1 MASTYTV
8 NNGIEKIGTG
18 DQSGTWGA
26 TTNTNFDIIDRA
38 INGVGAITLS
48 GTSDDL
54 TTTDGAA
61 SDGHYKVLVLG
72 GSPSGS
78 HKLRLRPSDQ
88 DKIYFVVNSSGQ
100 TVEIG
105 QIDDNSN
112 FSTSTNSVSIATGKT
127 AIIYADGGGATGAK
141 VREIETG
148 TESFTS
154 DVTIKTSDGA
164 LLTLQTS
171 DTTIT
176 DGDVLGALQFQA
188 PNEGDGSDGDA
199 QIVAASIIAEA
210 DDEFDDDSTAT
221 DLVVKLATTVGS
233 DNAAVERMRLTHE
246 GDLNIVTDSKSIN
259 FGADS
264 EITLTHVHNSG
275 LTLTNTV
282 NGTDDSPVALNLKS
296 EEDAIVADDVIG
308 KITFTAGDTDGTDA
322 VAIAAAIEAVAEDTF
337 AADNNATK
345 LSFKTGASEAAT
357 EKMALSSAGV
367 LSAITLDIS
376 GDVDVDGTLETDA
389 FTIAGVSVLPLP
401 AGVIVPY
408 GGTSAPTGW
417 VFCYGQ
423 AVTQGSSGST
433 YYALHAAI
441 GTTYGSG
448 SGGSGDFSIP
458 DLRGRVIAGQDD
470 MGGSSANILT
480 NQTGGLNGDT
490 LGATG
495 GSETHTLTVAQLPE
509 HTHLPL
515 RTAEANNASGTNTG
529 GLSRS
534 GTGNVADTTSDYSGT
549 AGEMVNPDRTAVTGG
564 TAHNNVQPTIIL
576 NYIVKL

>member
-26 TTNTNFDIIDRA
+26 TTNTNFDIVDRA

-48 GTSDDL
+48 GTTHTL

-61 SDGHYKVLVLG
+61 SDGHYKVLVFG
-72 GSPSGS
+72 GSPSGTNTITIS
-78 HKLRLRPSDQ
+78 PNDQ
-88 DKIYFVVNSSGQ
+88 DKLYFIKNGTSQSIIIKQGTGD
-100 TVEIG
+100 TV
-105 QIDDNSN
+105 
-112 FSTSTNSVSIATGKT
+112 TIATGKT
-127 AIIYADGGGATGAK
+127 AIVYADGAGSGAA
-141 VREIETG
+141 VASIETG
-148 TESFTS
+148 TESFTA
-154 DVTIKTSDGA
+154 DVTMKTSDGA

-176 DGDVLGALQFQA
+176 DGDVLGSLQFQA
-188 PNEGDGSDGDA
+188 PNEGDEGDGA
-199 QIVAASIIAEA
+199 LVTASITGEA
-210 DDEFDDDSTAT
+210 DATFSATVNST
-221 DLVVKLATTVGS
+221 DLVFQLGTDG
-233 DNAAVERMRLTHE
+233 AAAEKMRLTHE

-401 AGVIVPY
+401 AGSLMPY
-408 GGTSAPTGW
+408 AGSSAPTGYLL
-417 VFCYGQ
+417 CYGQ
-423 AVTQGSSGST
+423 AVSRST
-433 YYALHAAI
+433 YAALFSAI
-441 GTTYGSG
+441 STTYGSG
-448 SGGSGDFSIP
+448 DGSSTFNLP
-458 DLRGRVIAGQDD
+458 DLRGRVVAGQDD

-495 GSETHTLTVAQLPE
+495 GSETHTLLITQMAE
-509 HTHLPL
+509 HSHLPPT
-515 RTAEANNASGTNTG
+515 TALQNGADVD
-529 GLSRS
+529 GLSGA
-534 GTGNVADTTSDYSGT
+534 GTGVNSSRD
-549 AGEMVNPDRTAVTGG
+549 AGPMVNEDGSSVTGG
-564 TAHNNVQPTIIL
+564 GAHNNVQPTIIL
-576 NYIVKL
+576 NYIIKT

>member
-48 GTSDDL
+48 GTTHTL

-61 SDGHYKVLVLG
+61 SDGHYKVLVFG
-72 GSPSGS
+72 GSPSGTNTVTIS
-78 HKLRLRPSDQ
+78 PNDQ
-88 DKIYFVVNSSGQ
+88 DKLYFIKNGTSQSIIIKQGTGD
-100 TVEIG
+100 TVTI
-105 QIDDNSN
+105 
-112 FSTSTNSVSIATGKT
+112 TTGKT
-127 AIIYADGGGATGAK
+127 AIVYADGAGSGAA
-141 VREIETG
+141 VASIETG

-221 DLVVKLATTVGS
+221 DLVLKLATTVGS

-322 VAIAAAIEAVAEDTF
+322 VAIAAAIEAVAEGTF

-367 LSAITLDIS
+367 LSAIELDIS

-458 DLRGRVIAGQDD
+458 DLRGRVVAGQDD
-470 MGGSSANILT
+470 MGGSSANRLT
-480 NQTGGLNGDT
+480 DQTGGLNGDT
-490 LGATG
+490 LGDTG
-495 GSETHTLTVAQLPE
+495 GSETHTLTAVQLAE
-509 HTHLPL
+509 HTHIPN
-515 RTAEANNASGTNTG
+515 RTNEANLASGSNTT

-534 GTGNVADTTSDYSGT
+534 GTGNVGVDANAGPLANSSG
-549 AGEMVNPDRTAVTGG
+549 VDITGG
-564 TAHNNVQPTIIL
+564 QAHNNVQPTIIL

>member
-48 GTSDDL
+48 GTTHTL

-61 SDGHYKVLVLG
+61 SDGHYKVLVFG
-72 GSPSGS
+72 GSPSGTNTVTIS
-78 HKLRLRPSDQ
+78 PNDQ
-88 DKIYFVVNSSGQ
+88 DKLYFIKNGTSQSIIIKQGTGD
-100 TVEIG
+100 TVTI
-105 QIDDNSN
+105 
-112 FSTSTNSVSIATGKT
+112 TTGKT
-127 AIIYADGGGATGAK
+127 AIVYADGAGSGAA
-141 VREIETG
+141 VASIETG

-221 DLVVKLATTVGS
+221 DLVLKLATTVGS

-322 VAIAAAIEAVAEDTF
+322 VAIAAAIEAVAEGTF

-458 DLRGRVIAGQDD
+458 DLRGRVVAGQDD
-470 MGGSSANILT
+470 MGGSSANRLT
-480 NQTGGLNGDT
+480 DQTGGLNGDT
-490 LGATG
+490 LGDTG
-495 GSETHTLTVAQLPE
+495 GSETHTLTAVQLAE
-509 HTHLPL
+509 HTHIPN
-515 RTAEANNASGTNTG
+515 RTNEANLASGSNTT

-534 GTGNVADTTSDYSGT
+534 GTGNVGVDANAGPLANSSG
-549 AGEMVNPDRTAVTGG
+549 VDITGG
-564 TAHNNVQPTIIL
+564 QAHNNVQPTIIL